1 DDTIKFHPAKF
12 KNTYNHWISN
22 VKDWN
27 ISRQLWWGQRIP
39 AWYAADGTFEVAKT
53 ALDAAVLFAEKGI
66 TVNANDL
73 RQDEDVLDT
82 WFSSWLWPISVF
94 DGFENPNNETLNY
107 FYPTNDLVTAPEIIF
122 FWVARM
128 IMA

>member
-1 DDTIKFHPAKF
+1 
-12 KNTYNHWISN
+12 
-22 VKDWN
+22 DWC

-39 AWYAADGTFEVAKT
+39 AWYAPDGSYVVAKT
-53 ALDAAVLFAEKGI
+53 LDDAYAQLKPQHSKLKIEEIK
-66 TVNANDL
+66 
-73 RQDEDVLDT
+73 QDEDVLDT

-94 DGFENPNNETLNY
+94 DGFKDPNNKDIQY
-107 FYPTNDLVTAPEIIF
+107 YYPTNDLVTAPEILF